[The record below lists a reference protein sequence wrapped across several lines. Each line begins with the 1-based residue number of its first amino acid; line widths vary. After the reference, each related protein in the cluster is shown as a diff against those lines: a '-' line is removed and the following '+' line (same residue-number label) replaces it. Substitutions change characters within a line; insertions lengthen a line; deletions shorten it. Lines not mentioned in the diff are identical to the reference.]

1 MAIKRNSSIIVS
13 IAIKGIWIK
22 CGKTIIKRHFQ
33 IEILG
38 LALII
43 MIVNYSRSLF
53 KTSLTKSCS
62 LSKFIYNILFHS
74 FWFSFFVSI
83 I

>member
-1 MAIKRNSSIIVS
+1 MAIKRNNFLV
-13 IAIKGIWIK
+13 ATKGIWIK
-22 CGKTIIKRHFQ
+22 CGKIIIKQHFQ

-53 KTSLTKSCS
+53 KTLNEILLT
-62 LSKFIYNILFHS
+62 L
-74 FWFSFFVSI
+74 
-83 I
+83 